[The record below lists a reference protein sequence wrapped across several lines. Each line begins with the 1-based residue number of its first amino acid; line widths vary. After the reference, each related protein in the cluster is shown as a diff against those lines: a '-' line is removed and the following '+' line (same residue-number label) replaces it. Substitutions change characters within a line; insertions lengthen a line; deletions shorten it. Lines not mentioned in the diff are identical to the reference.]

1 MTVGRLSADSRST
14 YRPTVDRL
22 SVDTQSADC
31 RSTVGQRST
40 DSRLTVGESAFPRN
54 PSVPSQEWKRAS
66 FSWWSW
72 PKHQTPRETKP
83 VLMSHWKAREWLRC
97 GQVTRVLSW
106 VNFGGVALYSK
117 SISCWSQ
124 TDLSLIQKEHSKP
137 ASSVTSFIL
146 SFPTKPISIFNSQFQ
161 VRTYKRLTPK
171 AVLYVPNSAERG
183 KCGGKGWGVGRG
195 VWKGG
200 EGVFQRIGTKAACR
214 DAFVHVGDLRHV
226 CNSRI
231 SNLAWNVLWRLTFIT
246 SSNASKCHFIHPHGR
261 TSSLYLEGTPWPFCP
276 S

>member
-1 MTVGRLSADSRST
+1 MYFSPLSVDCRPIGLPTYRSTVDRLPADSRPTVGRPIGRQSTDCLPTVDRQSVDLSADSWVTVGRLSADSRST

-137 ASSVTSFIL
+137 AS
-146 SFPTKPISIFNSQFQ
+146 
-161 VRTYKRLTPK
+161 
-171 AVLYVPNSAERG
+171 
-183 KCGGKGWGVGRG
+183 
-195 VWKGG
+195 
-200 EGVFQRIGTKAACR
+200 
-214 DAFVHVGDLRHV
+214 
-226 CNSRI
+226 
-231 SNLAWNVLWRLTFIT
+231 
-246 SSNASKCHFIHPHGR
+246 
-261 TSSLYLEGTPWPFCP
+261 
-276 S
+276 